1 MTIIAVIYAYLSDSL
16 PEACLNEI
24 DKKQISNFQA
34 GLKASSAAR
43 ILRSLRGCCGTLKRR
58 LAHEKEEHVPHRRKL
73 NRVQRE
79 EAITRFI
86 LCLSDQQLAT
96 GLAILLAAIAN
107 QCTLSSDEFRIAMAL
122 AWFSATTHLA
132 TLGSLKQ
139 YFITNS
145 EIRNWRVFGMV
156 ILLVLLIYCF
166 VVTLALEG
174 ADNTIPVQCTINHGA
189 SPLAF
194 YWNVGWFDY
203 LSWILAL
210 VKLIDGYKSRVLQS
224 YDYHSSFSL
233 ELAVVILRLLA
244 AYNKKIPKKS
254 RKEWI
259 RVLGEWAAEQS
270 SISRRRLLGKFQECK
285 REKAKRPFSSRLRTR
300 VLVGKLIDEDY
311 VDSLLPQLPL
321 FLLAYGFAQMAYFR
335 WGTTALRI
343 DSSMGFGQI
352 TPIFLLVLPILA
364 GGEIYYETATH
375 AQHRT
380 SERTTPYNESSER
393 SSSFEATAINRANT
407 LPPMCSSGTSDPE
420 LSELEV
426 SGQRYDEKISYV
438 KKYFRRESKVI
449 QEAISSALD
458 EEHMRQAL
466 KMKQAVLRKT
476 EELQKLEPDLNDI
489 LSEVQVRRTWGIIQ
503 AVTLGILLNIPIS
516 PEVLFGAPILFTQNV
531 LQLFVRA
538 TKFLA
543 VLRRLRAEIRAGSGN
558 ES

>member
-364 GGEIYYETATH
+364 GGEIYYGNLEHVTPVTRPTDTHKKQQHMPNIARARELPHTMSPVSEALHSRLPQSTAQTH
-375 AQHRT
+375 FRPCALPALATPSSPSLKFQVSVTTKKFHT
-380 SERTTPYNESSER
+380 SKNTFVGNPKSFKRPYH
-393 SSSFEATAINRANT
+393 
-407 LPPMCSSGTSDPE
+407 PPLTKSICGKP
-420 LSELEV
+420 
-426 SGQRYDEKISYV
+426 
-438 KKYFRRESKVI
+438 SK
-449 QEAISSALD
+449 
-458 EEHMRQAL
+458 
-466 KMKQAVLRKT
+466 
-476 EELQKLEPDLNDI
+476 
-489 LSEVQVRRTWGIIQ
+489 
-503 AVTLGILLNIPIS
+503 
-516 PEVLFGAPILFTQNV
+516 
-531 LQLFVRA
+531 
-538 TKFLA
+538 
-543 VLRRLRAEIRAGSGN
+543 
-558 ES
+558 